1 MKYVYRTLWI
11 LFMPFF
17 LVLVALGWSI
27 FAILFFPYQALY
39 FIKNGEIHRMD
50 PTNAY
55 FTPVKKIYE
64 RLLPK

>member
-1 MKYVYRTLWI
+1 
-11 LFMPFF
+11 MPFF